1 MLSQENIL
9 AILRPIAEPITGQS
23 LVDIKWIRDV
33 MLKEQKVSLTV
44 VVLHK
49 DEVLQEEI
57 GDEIRF
63 RLLEAGIENVHLRFR
78 QASEHEQQQ
87 AGILTYQNEDIERSG
102 AEFKQP
108 LKGHGAGLES
118 LSLLD
123 EAAGV
128 KFIAV
133 ASGKGGVGKS
143 TVTVQLAKAL
153 SRLGYQVGIVDADI
167 YGFSIPTI
175 MEIDELPIIEDGQ
188 ILPVDHDGVK
198 VMSMGFFIKDNN
210 PVIWR
215 GPMLGKMLRQFIEEV
230 YWGEVDYVLIDM
242 PPGTGDIALD
252 IHQIFPQCR
261 ELIVTTPHAAA
272 AHVAVR
278 AGMMAMQSEH
288 QIIGVVENMSY
299 FQCAGCEDKTYL
311 FGQAGGQTLA
321 EALNTTLLAQIPIIP
336 VERQKDVM
344 HHKLELEIK
353 QIYNQ
358 LAKTISET

>member
-23 LVDIKWIRDV
+23 LVDLKWIRDV
-33 MLKEQKVSLTV
+33 MLKDQKVSLTV

-49 DEVLQEEI
+49 DDVLQEEL

-63 RLLEAGIENVHLRFR
+63 RLLEAGIEDVHLRFR
-78 QASEHEQQQ
+78 QASEYEQQQ
-87 AGILTYQNEDIERSG
+87 AGLLIDQDEETKGIS
-102 AEFKQP
+102 AKPP

-118 LSLLD
+118 LSILD

-167 YGFSIPTI
+167 YGFSIPAI
-175 MEIDELPIIEDGQ
+175 MGIEDLPIIEDGH
-188 ILPVDHDGVK
+188 ILPVEHDGVK
-198 VMSMGFFIKDNN
+198 VMSMSFFIKDNN

-230 YWGEVDYVLIDM
+230 HWGEVDYVLIDM

-252 IHQIFPQCR
+252 VHQMFPQCR
-261 ELIVTTPHAAA
+261 EIIVTTPHTAAS
-272 AHVAVR
+272 HVAVR
-278 AGMMAMQSEH
+278 AGMMAIQTEH
-288 QIIGVVENMSY
+288 QIIGVIENMSY
-299 FQCAGCEDKTYL
+299 YQCVGCGDKAYL
-311 FGQAGGQTLA
+311 FGQGGGQALA
-321 EALNTTLLAQIPIIP
+321 EEFNTTLLAQIPIVSIAGH
-336 VERQKDVM
+336 EGNH
-344 HHKLELEIK
+344 HHKVELEIE

-358 LAKTISET
+358 VAEIITAT